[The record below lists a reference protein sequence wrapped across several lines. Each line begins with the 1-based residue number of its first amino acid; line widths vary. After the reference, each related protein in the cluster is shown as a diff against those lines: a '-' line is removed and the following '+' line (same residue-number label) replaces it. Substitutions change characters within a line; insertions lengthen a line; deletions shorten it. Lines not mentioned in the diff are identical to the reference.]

1 MIGRDASGY
10 GFRQREIIVV
20 KGLDRQM
27 DRDRL
32 GVMGLER
39 ERERERENEIL
50 D

>member
-1 MIGRDASGY
+1 M
-10 GFRQREIIVV
+10 V

-27 DRDRL
+27 DRERL

-39 ERERERENEIL
+39 ERERENEIL

>member
-1 MIGRDASGY
+1 M
-10 GFRQREIIVV
+10 V

-39 ERERERENEIL
+39 ERERERERENEIL